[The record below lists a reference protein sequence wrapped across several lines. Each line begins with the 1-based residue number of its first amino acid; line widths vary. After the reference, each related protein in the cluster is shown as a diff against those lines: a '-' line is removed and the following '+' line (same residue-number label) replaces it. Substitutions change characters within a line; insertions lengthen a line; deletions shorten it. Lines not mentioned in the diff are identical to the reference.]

1 MGGGRP
7 RRGRGGVGRGGAGG
21 AAAVGRRTAASL
33 PPSLG
38 RPVPSGRAGLVASL
52 GCPGRGGPAR
62 GHAVRVCRDAR
73 PFGGRVWAV
82 PSALGPGSARGPE
95 DVGSRR
101 RHRPPVRCVGPR
113 RHPSRIEPTSGAGG
127 RRLAGGAAAPLA
139 VGGLGAPAEGRVVVR
154 SVPSPAPAVVSPC
167 PARPRCPRRR
177 RMGPSHSS
185 PPPSARRR
193 LAAAAATAAAL
204 ATVAAPLLLLPLLR
218 LLMPLLPLLLP
229 PLLLMPV
236 LLLPL
241 LPPLPLLLLLPPR
254 RDDRRGGVALG
265 PHRASGR
272 GSRREGAIHRS
283 IHRTHGNP

>member
-21 AAAVGRRTAASL
+21 PPLLGRRTAASL

-101 RHRPPVRCVGPR
+101 RHRPPVRRVGPR
-113 RHPSRIEPTSGAGG
+113 HHPSRIEPTSGAGG

-139 VGGLGAPAEGRVVVR
+139 AGGLGAPAEGGR
-154 SVPSPAPAVVSPC
+154 SCACAQSPPRPC
-167 PARPRCPRRR
+167 GRLLPVQPGPDARGGGGWVFPIRRR
-177 RMGPSHSS
+177 H
-185 PPPSARRR
+185 RR
-193 LAAAAATAAAL
+193 LAAD
-204 ATVAAPLLLLPLLR
+204 P
-218 LLMPLLPLLLP
+218 
-229 PLLLMPV
+229 
-236 LLLPL
+236 
-241 LPPLPLLLLLPPR
+241 PLLLLLRRPLPRPPPR
-254 RDDRRGGVALG
+254 CCCCRCCDR
-265 PHRASGR
+265 
-272 GSRREGAIHRS
+272 
-283 IHRTHGNP
+283 